1 MTNDGGHHFIGNL
14 NSTVAELN
22 ALDGDLTA
30 SVKVING
37 EEWLFQENFKPSRSY
52 LPSDYD
58 QTAPLAHWKT
68 QNPTGLQLILQLES
82 TQDAKKVKV
91 TSDVL
96 KQAVTT
102 AINDMALKGVHDIQ
116 TFESFGDGVVM
127 STVWN
132 GGSLILIVLWDGR
145 SHIDVNLFTFVED
158 VHIGITFEFF
168 QVLPSFQ
175 TMLRDEQPR
184 GTGNVVAY
192 KRDLRT
198 MMFHIGREL
207 DIDTL
212 L

>member
-1 MTNDGGHHFIGNL
+1 L

-37 EEWLFQENFKPSRSY
+37 GEWLFQENFKPSRSY

-58 QTAPLAHWKT
+58 QTAPLAQWKT

-82 TQDAKKVKV
+82 TQDVKKVKV

-102 AINDMALKGVHDIQ
+102 AINDMALKGVYDIQ
-116 TFESFGDGVVM
+116 TFESFGDGVVI

-132 GGSLILIVLWDGR
+132 GGSLIVLWDGR

-158 VHIGITFEFF
+158 VHVGNTFERAFMR
-168 QVLPSFQ
+168 VLPSFQ

-184 GTGNVVAY
+184 GTDNVVAY
-192 KRDLRT
+192 KRDLKDNAIP
-198 MMFHIGREL
+198 HWA
-207 DIDTL
+207 
-212 L
+212 